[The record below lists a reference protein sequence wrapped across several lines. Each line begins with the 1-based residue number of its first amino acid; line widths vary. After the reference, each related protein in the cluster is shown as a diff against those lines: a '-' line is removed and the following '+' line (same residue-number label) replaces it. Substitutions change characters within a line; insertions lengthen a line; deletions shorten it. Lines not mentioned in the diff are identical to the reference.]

1 MKYKKVMALLL
12 SAGLS
17 ATSLSSCSLIPQTA
31 FGMETEADTK
41 AEEGNSDGT
50 EENTQD
56 PASEKETV
64 SPEEAAPEKGEN
76 TAPEEAVQAA
86 SDGNDGT
93 AQADAEAGALMEQI
107 AASEDGGGTAQEP
120 ADKGGPSSGQ
130 EEVPPAQENPS
141 DGSSG
146 SQEETQGQTDVGDQG
161 NGQAESGEH
170 GGVTDTDGSG
180 SSDQGSNTGSET
192 QAEPQTE
199 NGSEAL
205 DQEAQTEA
213 GTETGAETGAGAGIS
228 EESEGSSTE
237 ETQSEESELES
248 ETEGEGDP
256 DEMDDL
262 DNSDGYG
269 GAYFS
274 GGSYWDKSWYFKR
287 DFRFTQ
293 VEKVYGIANASR
305 LARIYEA
312 PDVSS
317 GIVGEIPYFGL
328 AYVLDEKDGF
338 YYIESGDARG
348 FIQKSDLTIGDYAD
362 ETVDLLGESSFE
374 EGAADV
380 EIPDNAAFT
389 YTKTTTQDV
398 ISDKDYAIT
407 YMAGSILEYPKDGAR
422 TIGELANG
430 TLVYVLEDT
439 GDGWL
444 YVESGDV
451 RGFVRAE
458 LLLTGEGAKA
468 VTEDMGE
475 GTISL
480 AEEVISPEEN
490 RSLYYTLAS
499 VKPAV
504 DQMGESLCE
513 YALSFAGKLP
523 YVYGGTSLGFGADCS
538 GFTQSIF
545 SCFGIS
551 IPRTAQDQGA
561 SGQAIDSLSNA
572 RPGDIIYYGSGPHV
586 GIYLGDGKVIQCS
599 GNESNT
605 ASNPGKGP
613 MISAVDYMPITAI
626 RRYIIE
632 TDGDVPGI
640 SGEGNRR
647 DGSVYSQ
654 KQLELIWAI
663 VAQED
668 NGSYEGALAVI
679 SSAMNRTE
687 SERWGYCGG
696 DALTQLTAPGQY
708 CYSLDDYWKP
718 RLGGNVPEY
727 VKQAVNDC
735 LVKGIRNHN
744 HTSFR
749 STKEKTTGNDAVQ
762 IGGNWYFGT

>member
-1 MKYKKVMALLL
+1 MMEEL
-12 SAGLS
+12 
-17 ATSLSSCSLIPQTA
+17 QTEEI
-31 FGMETEADTK
+31 ETEV
-41 AEEGNSDGT
+41 EED
-50 EENTQD
+50 
-56 PASEKETV
+56 
-64 SPEEAAPEKGEN
+64 
-76 TAPEEAVQAA
+76 
-86 SDGNDGT
+86 
-93 AQADAEAGALMEQI
+93 LF
-107 AASEDGGGTAQEP
+107 ED
-120 ADKGGPSSGQ
+120 S
-130 EEVPPAQENPS
+130 
-141 DGSSG
+141 
-146 SQEETQGQTDVGDQG
+146 
-161 NGQAESGEH
+161 
-170 GGVTDTDGSG
+170 
-180 SSDQGSNTGSET
+180 
-192 QAEPQTE
+192 
-199 NGSEAL
+199 
-205 DQEAQTEA
+205 
-213 GTETGAETGAGAGIS
+213 
-228 EESEGSSTE
+228 
-237 ETQSEESELES
+237 
-248 ETEGEGDP
+248 
-256 DEMDDL
+256 
-262 DNSDGYG
+262 GYG
-269 GAYFS
+269 GAYYS
-274 GGSYWDKSWYFKR
+274 NGSYWDKSWYFKR

-293 VEKVYGIANASR
+293 VDKVFGIASTSR

-312 PDVSS
+312 PDTGS

-348 FIQKSDLTIGDYAD
+348 FIPKEDLSVGDHTD
-362 ETVDLLGESSFE
+362 ETVDLLGEEAFE
-374 EGAADV
+374 EADADV

-389 YTKTTTQDV
+389 FTKTTTHDV
-398 ISDKDYAIT
+398 VTEKDYAIT
-407 YMAGSILEYPKDGAR
+407 YMPGSILEYPKDGAR
-422 TIGELANG
+422 TVGEIGNG
-430 TLVYVLEDT
+430 TLVYVLEDA

-444 YVESGDV
+444 FVESGDV
-451 RGFVRAE
+451 RGFVKAST
-458 LLLTGEGAKA
+458 LLTGEGAKA

-480 AEEVISPEEN
+480 AEEVITPEEN
-490 RSLYYTLAS
+490 RSLYYTLTS

-504 DQMGESLCE
+504 DQMGESVCE
-513 YALSFAGKLP
+513 YALSFEGKLP

-538 GFTQSIF
+538 GFTQSVF
-545 SCFGIS
+545 GCFGIS
-551 IPRTAQDQGA
+551 IPRTAQEQGA
-561 SGQAIDSLSNA
+561 SGQVVNGLDDA

-613 MISAVDYMPITAI
+613 TISAADYMPITSI

-632 TDGDVPGI
+632 TKGEVPGI
-640 SGEGNRR
+640 SESGNRQ

-654 KQLELIWAI
+654 DQLELIWAI

-687 SERWGYCGG
+687 SERWSGCGG

-708 CYSLDDYWKP
+708 CYSLDDYWRP

-749 STKEKTTGNDAVQ
+749 STKGKTTGNDAVQ

>member
-1 MKYKKVMALLL
+1 MDKV
-12 SAGLS
+12 
-17 ATSLSSCSLIPQTA
+17 
-31 FGMETEADTK
+31 FG
-41 AEEGNSDGT
+41 
-50 EENTQD
+50 
-56 PASEKETV
+56 
-64 SPEEAAPEKGEN
+64 
-76 TAPEEAVQAA
+76 
-86 SDGNDGT
+86 
-93 AQADAEAGALMEQI
+93 I
-107 AASEDGGGTAQEP
+107 
-120 ADKGGPSSGQ
+120 
-130 EEVPPAQENPS
+130 
-141 DGSSG
+141 
-146 SQEETQGQTDVGDQG
+146 
-161 NGQAESGEH
+161 
-170 GGVTDTDGSG
+170 
-180 SSDQGSNTGSET
+180 
-192 QAEPQTE
+192 
-199 NGSEAL
+199 
-205 DQEAQTEA
+205 A
-213 GTETGAETGAGAGIS
+213 GT
-228 EESEGSSTE
+228 
-237 ETQSEESELES
+237 
-248 ETEGEGDP
+248 
-256 DEMDDL
+256 
-262 DNSDGYG
+262 
-269 GAYFS
+269 
-274 GGSYWDKSWYFKR
+274 
-287 DFRFTQ
+287 
-293 VEKVYGIANASR
+293 SR

-312 PDVSS
+312 PDTSS

-348 FIQKSDLTIGDYAD
+348 FIPKEDLSVGDHTD
-362 ETVDLLGESSFE
+362 ETVDLLGEEAFE
-374 EGAADV
+374 EADADV

-389 YTKTTTQDV
+389 FTKTTTHDV
-398 ISDKDYAIT
+398 VTEKDYAIT
-407 YMAGSILEYPKDGAR
+407 YMSGSILEYPKDGAR
-422 TIGELANG
+422 TVGEIGNG
-430 TLVYVLEDT
+430 TLVYVLEDA

-444 YVESGDV
+444 FVESGDV
-451 RGFVRAE
+451 RGFVKASM
-458 LLLTGEGAKA
+458 LLTGEGAKA

-480 AEEVISPEEN
+480 AEEVITPEEN
-490 RSLYYTLAS
+490 RSLYYTLTS

-504 DQMGESLCE
+504 DQMGESVCE
-513 YALSFAGKLP
+513 YALSFEGKLP

-545 SCFGIS
+545 GCFGIS
-551 IPRTAQDQGA
+551 IPRTAQEQGA
-561 SGQAIDSLSNA
+561 SGQVVNGLDDA

-613 MISAVDYMPITAI
+613 TISAADYMPITSI

-632 TDGDVPGI
+632 TQGDVPGI
-640 SGEGNRR
+640 SESGNRQ

-654 KQLELIWAI
+654 DQLELIWAI

-687 SERWGYCGG
+687 SERWSGCGG

-708 CYSLDDYWKP
+708 CYSLDDYWRP

-749 STKEKTTGNDAVQ
+749 STKGKTTGNDAVQ

>member
-1 MKYKKVMALLL
+1 MKHKKVLALLI
-12 SAGLS
+12 SAGLTAS
-17 ATSLSSCSLIPQTA
+17 SLHGCSLMPQTA
-31 FGMETEADTK
+31 FGMETEEQK
-41 AEEGNSDGT
+41 AAGEDMTDGT
-50 EENTQD
+50 EENAQD
-56 PASEKETV
+56 PAPADEM
-64 SPEEAAPEKGEN
+64 P
-76 TAPEEAVQAA
+76 APEEGERTGSEEIVL
-86 SDGNDGT
+86 
-93 AQADAEAGALMEQI
+93 EA
-107 AASEDGGGTAQEP
+107 AQEDSP
-120 ADKGGPSSGQ
+120 GTDEGSAQTADPDGADVEPQTAAEGNGGDEAHSSDETGTSSGQ
-130 EEVPPAQENPS
+130 ETVAPSPEEPS
-141 DGSSG
+141 DHAGSSA
-146 SQEETQGQTDVGDQG
+146 QEET
-161 NGQAESGEH
+161 
-170 GGVTDTDGSG
+170 GGVQETETPASQPATEGTTEKPSG
-180 SSDQGSNTGSET
+180 TGQQGSPGEQPQSE
-192 QAEPQTE
+192 P
-199 NGSEAL
+199 
-205 DQEAQTEA
+205 
-213 GTETGAETGAGAGIS
+213 GTETERITETLNDQPGS
-228 EESEGSSTE
+228 ESEPAAEEQQTE
-237 ETQSEESELES
+237 EPETMMEELQTEEI
-248 ETEGEGDP
+248 ETEVE
-256 DEMDDL
+256 EDL
-262 DNSDGYG
+262 FEDSGYG
-269 GAYFS
+269 GAYYS
-274 GGSYWDKSWYFKR
+274 NGSYWDKSWYFKR

-293 VEKVYGIANASR
+293 VDKVFGIAGSSR

-312 PDVSS
+312 PDTGS

-348 FIQKSDLTIGDYAD
+348 FIPKEDLSVGDHTD
-362 ETVDLLGESSFE
+362 ETVDLLGEEAFE
-374 EGAADV
+374 EADADV

-389 YTKTTTQDV
+389 FTKTTTHDV
-398 ISDKDYAIT
+398 VTEKDYAIT
-407 YMAGSILEYPKDGAR
+407 YMPGSILEYPKDGAR
-422 TIGELANG
+422 TVGEIGNG
-430 TLVYVLEDT
+430 TLVYVLEDA

-444 YVESGDV
+444 FVESGDV
-451 RGFVRAE
+451 RGFVKAST
-458 LLLTGEGAKA
+458 LLTGEGAKA

-480 AEEVISPEEN
+480 AEEVITPEEN
-490 RSLYYTLAS
+490 RSLYYTLTS

-504 DQMGESLCE
+504 DQMGESVCE
-513 YALSFAGKLP
+513 YALSFEGKLP

-538 GFTQSIF
+538 GFTQSVF
-545 SCFGIS
+545 GCFGIS
-551 IPRTAQDQGA
+551 IPRTAQEQGA
-561 SGQAIDSLSNA
+561 SGQVVNGLDDA

-613 MISAVDYMPITAI
+613 TISAADYMPITSI

-632 TDGDVPGI
+632 TKGEVPGI
-640 SGEGNRR
+640 SESGNRQ

-654 KQLELIWAI
+654 DQLELIWAI

-687 SERWGYCGG
+687 SERWSGCGG

-708 CYSLDDYWKP
+708 CYSLDDYWRP

-749 STKEKTTGNDAVQ
+749 STKGKTTGNDAVQ

>member
-1 MKYKKVMALLL
+1 MKHKKVLALLI
-12 SAGLS
+12 SAGLTAS
-17 ATSLSSCSLIPQTA
+17 SLHGCSFMPQTA
-31 FGMETEADTK
+31 FGMETGEQK
-41 AEEGNSDGT
+41 AAGEDMTDGT
-50 EENTQD
+50 EENAQNPAPADEMPAPEEGEKTGSEEIVLEATQEDSPGADEGSAQTAD
-56 PASEKETV
+56 PDGAVVEPQTAAEGSGGEETHSSDETGTPSGQETV
-64 SPEEAAPEKGEN
+64 APSPEEPSDH
-76 TAPEEAVQAA
+76 A
-86 SDGNDGT
+86 SDS
-93 AQADAEAGALMEQI
+93 AQKET
-107 AASEDGGGTAQEP
+107 GGAQETE
-120 ADKGGPSSGQ
+120 PS
-130 EEVPPAQENPS
+130 VPQPTT
-141 DGSSG
+141 
-146 SQEETQGQTDVGDQG
+146 EETT
-161 NGQAESGEH
+161 EKPSGT
-170 GGVTDTDGSG
+170 VQ
-180 SSDQGSNTGSET
+180 QGSPGE
-192 QAEPQTE
+192 QPQ
-199 NGSEAL
+199 S
-205 DQEAQTEA
+205 DP
-213 GTETGAETGAGAGIS
+213 GTETERITETQNDQPDP
-228 EESEGSSTE
+228 ESEPATEVQQTEEPGTETEELQTE
-237 ETQSEESELES
+237 ET
-248 ETEGEGDP
+248 ETEAEDAIEG
-256 DEMDDL
+256 
-262 DNSDGYG
+262 SGYG
-269 GAYFS
+269 GAYYS
-274 GGSYWDKSWYFKR
+274 NGSYWDKSWYFKR

-293 VEKVYGIANASR
+293 VDKVFGIAGTSR

-312 PDVSS
+312 PDTSS

-348 FIQKSDLTIGDYAD
+348 FIPKEDLSVGEHTD
-362 ETVDLLGESSFE
+362 ETVNLLGEEAFE
-374 EGAADV
+374 EADADV

-389 YTKTTTQDV
+389 FTKTTTHDV
-398 ISDKDYAIT
+398 VTEKDYAIT
-407 YMAGSILEYPKDGAR
+407 YMSGSILEYPKDGAR
-422 TIGELANG
+422 TVGEIGNG
-430 TLVYVLEDT
+430 TLVYVLEDA

-444 YVESGDV
+444 FVESGDV
-451 RGFVRAE
+451 RGFVKASM
-458 LLLTGEGAKA
+458 LLTGEGAKA

-480 AEEVISPEEN
+480 AEEVITPEEN
-490 RSLYYTLAS
+490 RSLYYTLTS

-504 DQMGESLCE
+504 DQMGESVCE
-513 YALSFAGKLP
+513 YALSFEGKLP

-545 SCFGIS
+545 GCFGIS
-551 IPRTAQDQGA
+551 IPRTAQEQGA
-561 SGQAIDSLSNA
+561 SGQVVNGLDDA

-613 MISAVDYMPITAI
+613 TISAADYMPITSI

-632 TDGDVPGI
+632 TQGDVPGI
-640 SGEGNRR
+640 SESGNRQ

-654 KQLELIWAI
+654 DQLELIWAI

-687 SERWGYCGG
+687 SERWSGCGG

-708 CYSLDDYWKP
+708 CYSLDDYWRP

-749 STKEKTTGNDAVQ
+749 STKGKTTGNDAVQ